1 MGYVVCLTEN
11 GQDSLFFT
19 LASRESKLSE
29 ENFTKMSNFLMENYQ
44 VDIST
49 LKAVRQENCEYL
61 H

>member
-11 GQDSLFFT
+11 DHESLFFT

-29 ENFTKMSNFLMENYQ
+29 EHFTKMSNFLMENYE
-44 VDIST
+44 VDISA